1 MNDYAVQL
9 DHIIIFAQSIGIGF
23 LIGVEREQHK
33 EAIAG
38 IRTFALI
45 SIAGTLSGYV
55 LKMGQYPFITIVM
68 ALVIGTSLIVAQW
81 QKSNHCQTDPN
92 TTSVIAG
99 IITFGLGFM
108 LWFGHNILVAAI
120 AIATTAILY
129 FRAELHSV
137 PNKLSRQDITSFFL
151 FAAIAFV
158 LLPVLPNTTY
168 GPYNVINPYQ
178 IGWLVVLI
186 SGISLAGYL
195 AIRLLGKKKGIL
207 VIGFFGG
214 LVSTTATTMVYSRH
228 TAKQPSF
235 MPEAV
240 VIIMLSNLVLFL
252 RIVAV
257 TAIFESSVLTSLAP
271 GLLGGLLL
279 GIAYIFWLLR
289 RFKPNKDKEA
299 PEFKI
304 ENPTELKAAI
314 SFALIF
320 AGVLLLVAWMND
332 TFQAEGVYIAA
343 FISGLTDVDAITL
356 SSLRLV
362 STGNIDASIATN
374 AILVAY
380 IANLI
385 FKYGLTVALG
395 TKELQLHI
403 GGGFLLSL
411 IGILLAWFFL
421 S

>member
-1 MNDYAVQL
+1 MNDYAIQL
-9 DHIIIFAQSIGIGF
+9 DHLIIFSQSIGIGF
-23 LIGVEREQHK
+23 LIGIEREQHK

-45 SIAGTLSGYV
+45 SIAGTLCGYA
-55 LKMGQYPFITIVM
+55 LQIGQYPLLTIVM
-68 ALVIGTSLIVAQW
+68 ALIVGASLIVAQW
-81 QKSNHCQTDPN
+81 QKANHCQTDPN

-99 IITFGLGFM
+99 VITFGLGFI
-108 LWFGHNILVAAI
+108 LWFGHNVLVAAI

-137 PNKLSRQDITSFFL
+137 PNKLTRKDITSFFL
-151 FAAIAFV
+151 FTAIAFI

-186 SGISLAGYL
+186 SGISLTGYL
-195 AIRLLGKKKGIL
+195 ALRLLGKKKGII
-207 VIGFFGG
+207 VVGFFGG

-228 TAKQPSF
+228 TTKQPSF
-235 MPEAV
+235 IPEAV
-240 VIIMLSNLVLFL
+240 VIIMLSNLVLFV
-252 RIVAV
+252 RIAAV
-257 TAIFESSVLTSLAP
+257 TAVFESSVLTSLAP
-271 GLLGGLLL
+271 SLLGGLLA
-279 GIAYIFWLLR
+279 GVIYVIWLLR
-289 RFKPNKDKEA
+289 RLQPNKDEET
-299 PEFKI
+299 PDLNI

-320 AGVLLLVAWMND
+320 AVVLLLVAWMND
-332 TFQAEGVYIAA
+332 TFQAQGVYIAA

-385 FKYGLTVALG
+385 FKYCITVMLG
-395 TKELQLHI
+395 TKELQKHI
-403 GGGFLLSL
+403 GIGFLLSL
-411 IGILLAWFFL
+411 AGVLGAWFI
-421 S
+421 